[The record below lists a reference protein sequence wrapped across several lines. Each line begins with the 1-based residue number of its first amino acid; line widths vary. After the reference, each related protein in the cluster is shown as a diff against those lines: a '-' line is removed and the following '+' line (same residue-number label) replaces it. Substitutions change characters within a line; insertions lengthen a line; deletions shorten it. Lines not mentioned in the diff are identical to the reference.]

1 MTRRLHRSG
10 RLTVFRAALLMVV
23 GAVLVGCGNG
33 APVSIGSKGF
43 TEQRII
49 AEMVAQLLEAE
60 GVPVDRVVEFPDG
73 VSPFTA
79 IQEGVVDTYVE
90 YTGTALLAL
99 GEPPLNDSE
108 AAFDLLQET
117 SSDLDL
123 EWLAPLG
130 YSNDYVLAV
139 TPETASRY
147 DLRTISDLANLPTP
161 PRFGVD
167 REFLRRPLDGFNALV
182 DRYGLTTNPDL
193 LVSED
198 KSQLYQALRSGEI
211 DVMEGFATDSQIR
224 SFDLVILEDDLD
236 FLPAYDAA
244 ILART
249 DVVEQHPELVDVLS
263 QLDDA
268 LDADTVST
276 LIEQVDF
283 EGRDAKVVA
292 SEQLARLG
300 LLDNARPSRGDAVV
314 VAIGP
319 DDQRSGPTGR
329 ALEAIGEA
337 YPGRPIQV
345 ITANDPAGAVLN
357 GDARMAIANAEEL
370 FAPEGRTD
378 GRDRPIKPLEAIAS
392 VETRSAHLLV
402 PAGATLGNTLAVGP
416 PGSTSQDTALTLIA
430 NGVLPA
436 DTTLVVAEGDSIADR
451 VEMVTSGQASAV
463 LAISPLGHPEIQDAI
478 SDSGL
483 QLLSLPNINESLQF
497 STPHLRPTRIPAGE
511 YRDQT
516 ETIDTL
522 SQQTVVAGPASDIGD
537 PAVYGPNAYIGGP
550 RQPVS
555 GSAVT
560 SIRETLD
567 GPRIDPALPR
577 APSPL
582 TELDGLPQSTNPST
596 VESLLNFVVII
607 GIGLL
612 VAFLLRRRPESDD
625 AAVADGPSDPTSDSA
640 TTGIDD
646 DAENDELITEATQ
659 R

>member
-49 AEMVAQLLEAE
+49 AEMVAQLLEVE

-244 ILART
+244 FLART

-451 VEMVTSGQASAV
+451 VDLVTSGQASAM
-463 LAISPLGHPEIQDAI
+463 LAISPLGHPEIQDAV

-497 STPHLRPTRIPAGE
+497 SAPHLRPTRIPAGE

-516 ETIDTL
+516 ESIDTL

-537 PAVYGPNAYIGGP
+537 PAVYGPNSYIGGP

-612 VAFLLRRRPESDD
+612 VAFLLRRRPESED
-625 AAVADGPSDPTSDSA
+625 AAVADGPSDPTSDSD